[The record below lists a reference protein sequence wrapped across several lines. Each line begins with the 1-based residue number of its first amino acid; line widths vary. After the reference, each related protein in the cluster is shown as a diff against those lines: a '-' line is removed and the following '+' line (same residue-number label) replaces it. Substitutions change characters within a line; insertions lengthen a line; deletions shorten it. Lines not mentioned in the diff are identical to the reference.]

1 MCSDGFCARGFCRC
15 RTCGGAAMKPG
26 NIIVWTRTG
35 LVLRILLALLLWQH
49 FGFLVTLTAAWPV
62 REM

>member
-1 MCSDGFCARGFCRC
+1 VRRSAAVY
-15 RTCGGAAMKPG
+15 GAAMTG

-62 REM
+62 AGAGE

>member
-1 MCSDGFCARGFCRC
+1 M
-15 RTCGGAAMKPG
+15 TG

-62 REM
+62 AGAGE